1 MSKVPVTPEASEP
14 ADNTMYENLGQTTKQ
29 PRNSGKKATPTDE
42 QANTLVSRVDK
53 ARLKAQSEYV
63 QQAIDIADAV
73 SDQVMDMATPL
84 IGLSIAEK
92 SHSAISKGGKMAAAF
107 LRSTVTTGM
116 QIENVL
122 EATLQDSQDPLY
134 QALLLTGA

>member
-1 MSKVPVTPEASEP
+1 
-14 ADNTMYENLGQTTKQ
+14 MYENLGQTTKQ
-29 PRNSGKKATPTDE
+29 PRTSGKKATPTDE

-73 SDQVMDMATPL
+73 SDQVMGLATPL

-92 SHSAISKGGKMAAAF
+92 SHDAIAKGGKMATAF
-107 LRSTVTTGM
+107 LLSTVTTGM

-122 EATLQDSQDPLY
+122 EATLEDSQDPLY

>member
-1 MSKVPVTPEASEP
+1 MSKLPVTPEASAP

-29 PRNSGKKATPTDE
+29 PRASGRKATPTDE

-53 ARLKAQSEYV
+53 ARLKAQAEYV
-63 QQAIDIADAV
+63 QQAIEIADAV

-92 SHSAISKGGKMAAAF
+92 SGNAIAKGGKTAIAF

-122 EATLQDSQDPLY
+122 EATLDSEDPLY
-134 QALLLTGA
+134 QALLLTAGV